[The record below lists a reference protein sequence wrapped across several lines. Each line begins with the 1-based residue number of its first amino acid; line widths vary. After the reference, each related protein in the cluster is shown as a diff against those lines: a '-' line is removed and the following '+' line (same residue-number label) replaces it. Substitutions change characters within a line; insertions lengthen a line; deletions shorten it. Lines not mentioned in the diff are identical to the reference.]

1 MFVDPFEFR
10 AKSSL
15 VKLFCLSSLA
25 LSIGASGAWGAVPA
39 VVIDTQQTIGTGLN
53 NPQAI
58 AVNNTNQGAI
68 FIADTNNNQLV
79 ALLSNGFSFAF
90 QPPGFTLS
98 TPQALA
104 LDTKGDLFIGDT
116 PTSNGSSV
124 GRVIEMTA
132 DGTGNLTGAAQLVYS
147 GAPLTN
153 PTSLTVDSAG
163 TLFIGDFPPSGV
175 GAIYSLAAGGTT
187 PQLLN
192 ITGGP
197 PAQFFPSALV
207 RDSSNNLYFADNG
220 NLQGSNGAVYVVS
233 DAGGTAAQV
242 ATQSFLVN
250 QPTGLA
256 LNAAGDLYILTLL
269 GTGTGFNAGQ
279 QVLVIPAASP
289 TTPYIV
295 PNNGIGTGSGL
306 AFDAKSN
313 LDVVDSF
320 NGDVVQLAYGNPT
333 NLGNVNVGQ
342 AGPQIGFNFE
352 FNAPATLRGFRVVTQ
367 GDVSTD
373 LTQISGGTCTNGAH
387 NNLPHGGPAVSPYFP
402 YTCAETY
409 EGTPTFP
416 GIRTS
421 AILVRGP
428 ANTILAS
435 TPVYETGFAGVEIT
449 YPLDA
454 SNTATNLQQP
464 QAVAIS
470 GDNKTV
476 YVADTQAG
484 KVYSTGG
491 LGGSTLTTVSTGTF
505 ALQAPIAL
513 ALDGAGNLYIAD
525 YSLGE
530 VIEVPTT
537 TGLAPSMV
545 IPPGGLLQ
553 HPIALTV
560 DNLGDLYIGDAGP
573 AGFAAGTG
581 NPGYVVKIPVGGAA
595 FKMTLPTV
603 SVIFPQSLVTDFYT
617 NNLFIGDGGDPSGV
631 GQVVGVTPDGSIG
644 GPLALSGVTNPTG
657 LAFDPAGNLY
667 ILDGLANTIT
677 IDPIYSSAPPY
688 LLNFKNTL
696 LSAASAMAISAGGQS
711 FVIAN
716 IGAGSDNNLVLV
728 NGNRSTLAFGGVTQ
742 GTQSDPLTATEYN
755 IGNLNLT
762 LGNPFFSSAT
772 SNSAFSILGSSTC
785 GANQTLTVGSS
796 CSINVE
802 FTPASIGQTTEQIT
816 VNSTGYN
823 TGVPILTL
831 QGTGKAAGSVA
842 KKTKH

>member
-1 MFVDPFEFR
+1 MFLAPFESR
-10 AKSSL
+10 AKFSL
-15 VKLFCLSSLA
+15 VKSFFLSSLA

-39 VVIDTQQTIGTGLN
+39 VVIDTQQTIGTGYS

-58 AVNNTNQGAI
+58 AVNGTNQGAI
-68 FIADTNNNQLV
+68 FITDTNNNQLI

-98 TPQALA
+98 NPQPLA
-104 LDTKGDLFIGDT
+104 LDANGDLFIGDS
-116 PTSNGSSV
+116 PTVNGSTV

-132 DGTGNLTGAAQLVYS
+132 TNGNLTGAAQLVYS

-153 PTSLTVDSAG
+153 PTALAVDSAG

-197 PAQFFPSALV
+197 PSNYFPSALL
-207 RDSSNNLYFADNG
+207 RDSSNNLYLADNG
-220 NLQGSNGAVYVVS
+220 NLQGNLGGVFVVS
-233 DAGGTAAQV
+233 DLGGAATQIS
-242 ATQSFLVN
+242 TQSFVLN
-250 QPTGLA
+250 QPSGLA

-269 GTGTGFNAGQ
+269 GSGTGYNAGQ
-279 QVLVIPAASP
+279 QVIVIPAASP
-289 TTPYIV
+289 STPYIV
-295 PNNGIGTGSGL
+295 PNTGINTGSSM
-306 AFDAKSN
+306 AFDANGN
-313 LDVVDSF
+313 LDVVDAF
-320 NGDVVQLAYGNPT
+320 NGDVVRLAYGNPT
-333 NLGNVNVGQ
+333 NLGYVNVGQ
-342 AGPQIGFNFE
+342 AGPQIAFNFE

-373 LTQISGGTCTNGAH
+373 LTQVSGGTCANGAH
-387 NNLPHGGPAVSPYFP
+387 NSLPNGGPTVSPYYP

-409 EGTPTFP
+409 QGTPTYP

-428 ANTILAS
+428 NNTILAS
-435 TPVYETGFAGVEIT
+435 TPVYQIGAAGAQVT

-454 SNTATNLQQP
+454 STTAANLQQP

-484 KVYSTGG
+484 KVYSTSG
-491 LGGSTLTTVSTGTF
+491 LAGSTLTPISTGTLT
-505 ALQAPIAL
+505 LQAPIAL

-525 YSLGE
+525 FSLGE

-553 HPIALTV
+553 HPIALAV
-560 DNLGDLYIGDAGP
+560 DNLGNLYIGDAGP

-581 NPGYVVKIPVGGAA
+581 NPGYLVKVPVGGAA
-595 FKMTLPTV
+595 FKMSLPTV
-603 SVIFPQSLVTDFYT
+603 SIIFPQALATNFYT

-644 GPLALSGVTNPTG
+644 GALPLSGVTDPTG
-657 LAFDPAGNLY
+657 LTFDPAGNLY
-667 ILDGLANTIT
+667 ILDGVANTIT
-677 IDPIYSSAPPY
+677 IDPIYASGATPY
-688 LLNFKNTL
+688 VLPFKNTL

-711 FVIAN
+711 FVISN
-716 IGAGSDNNLVLV
+716 IGAGSNNNLVLL
-728 NGNRSTLAFGGVTQ
+728 NGNRSTLAFGSVKQ
-742 GTQSDPLTATEYN
+742 GTQSQPLTATESN
-755 IGNLNLT
+755 IGNLSLT
-762 LGNPFFSSAT
+762 LGNPFYSSPT

-802 FTPASIGQTTEQIT
+802 FAPASVGQTSQQIT
-816 VNSTGYN
+816 VNSTAYN

-831 QGTGKAAGSVA
+831 QGTG
-842 KKTKH
+842 H